1 MTAREL
7 RCTAFC
13 RTIIILKENDR
24 YLVPL
29 ARISMAVAET
39 KTKSERLEARV
50 TPEAK
55 ALFQR
60 AADLQGRSLTD
71 FVVESLID
79 AARRTVRETELAD
92 LTRRDRIAFI
102 EALIDPAPAPNA
114 RLRRAARRHARFM
127 GNQTLGK

>member
-1 MTAREL
+1 
-7 RCTAFC
+7 
-13 RTIIILKENDR
+13 
-24 YLVPL
+24 
-29 ARISMAVAET
+29 MAVADY

-79 AARRTVRETELAD
+79 AARRAVRETELAD

-102 EALIDPAPAPNA
+102 EALIGQAPAPNA
-114 RLRRAARRHARFM
+114 RLRRAARRHA
-127 GNQTLGK
+127 QILGK